1 MGKPIRDNE
10 GMIGS
15 LLQIERGMHIVVN
28 KFWVGFR
35 EHKHNDMQREYY
47 YEIFSMG
54 NKNGKKRHAIHIRDF
69 AESIKEGTIKI
80 LSMPDESRIKV

>member
-1 MGKPIRDNE
+1 
-10 GMIGS
+10 MIGS
-15 LLQIERGMHIVVN
+15 LVMIGHNMHVVVD
-28 KFWVGFR
+28 KFWVGFT
-35 EHKHNDMQREYY
+35 EHKHNDMQKEYY

-54 NKNGKKRHAIHIRDF
+54 NKNGKKRRAIHIRDF

>member
-1 MGKPIRDNE
+1 MGESSRDDKN
-10 GMIGS
+10 MIGS

-35 EHKHNDMQREYY
+35 EQTHNDMQREYY

-54 NKNGKKRHAIHIRDF
+54 DKNGKKRHAINIRDF
-69 AESIKEGTIKI
+69 AESIEKGTIKI
-80 LSMPDESRIKV
+80 LSIPDESRIKV